1 MKITSTARPLALCIA
16 MACTTVPITG
26 RKELNLVGD
35 GTMNQLGEQTYTQ
48 ELAKV
53 KPSSDQAA
61 NAMVQRVAKR
71 IADAAEANFHPGY
84 QWQATLIDDPK
95 TVNAWCL
102 PGGKIAVYSGI
113 LPLTQDET
121 GLAVVLGHETSHAL
135 PHHGA
140 ERLSRMQLMQL
151 GEAGILAAVG
161 AAKPQAVQMVGAA
174 RGIGSQVRVELPFS
188 RTQESE
194 ADHVGLILMAKT
206 GYDPHPALDF
216 WQRIAAF

>member
-1 MKITSTARPLALCIA
+1 MKSVLTARSLALLVVA
-16 MACTTVPITG
+16 VACTTAPVTG
-26 RKELNLVGD
+26 RKEFNLVGD
-35 GTMNQLGEQTYTQ
+35 GTMNQLGQQTYSQ
-48 ELAKV
+48 ELAKA

-84 QWQATLIDDPK
+84 QWQVTLIDDPK

-135 PHHGA
+135 AHHGA

-174 RGIGSQVRVELPFS
+174 LGLGAQLGVELPS
-188 RTQESE
+188 SADRVAAIQRELPE
-194 ADHVGLILMAKT
+194 AKANFVAH
-206 GYDPHPALDF
+206 
-216 WQRIAAF
+216 Q